1 MERRLVTIM
10 AADVVGYSTRME
22 LSESETIRQLSTL
35 TQMISEQVVRHNGRV
50 FSRAGDGFLSEFPSP
65 VMAVQAGFEIQ
76 RILFA
81 SGEEDRNR
89 FQLRIGIHLADAVV
103 DGQDLLGDG
112 VNIAARVEG
121 LAEPGSVL
129 ITQNV
134 FDQVKRTAKLRF
146 EDLGERSLKNISE
159 SIRLYRVVGEL
170 ENHSY
175 ITGQTT
181 NLGDSARQLDGPANP
196 HSLAVVP
203 FANLGGDPEREY
215 FSDGFS
221 EDLITELARF
231 HQIFLISRNASFALK
246 GHNVDRQQM
255 GKELGVAYCLEGSVR
270 KLGSRIRITCQLT
283 DTQTG
288 DHVWAEKYDCKLEE
302 LYDVQDDIAAS
313 IVSMVAGRIELQA
326 RVAAKRKKP
335 ADMLAND
342 CLMRGLEHHR
352 LGGVTREAL
361 EKALHWFDL
370 AIEKDPGFA
379 RAYAWRSCA
388 LSSLAD
394 WTGQD
399 VWNDILD
406 SSRRG
411 LELDDGDAECHR
423 IAGAISLQGRDYDQ
437 AEYHFRRALELNPN
451 HAYVLGRMGA
461 LYNFLGD
468 GEMALK
474 YQLRAKQLDPFLP
487 AYCRELE
494 AVAYYILGK
503 YADTV
508 AVVAQLSRATRIA
521 AAYRVAAY
529 RHLND
534 PAGLKRAVCDLRIID
549 PDFTINRFLA
559 TEYYK
564 DQRLLSQLRDD
575 LRTAGLKV
583 E

>member
-10 AADVVGYSTRME
+10 AADVVGYSARME
-22 LSESETIRQLSTL
+22 LSESETIRQLSAL
-35 TQMISEQVVRHNGRV
+35 TQMIGEQVVRHNGRV
-50 FSRAGDGFLSEFPSP
+50 FSRAGDGFLCELASP
-65 VMAVQAGFEIQ
+65 VMAVQCGFEIQ
-76 RILFA
+76 SMLLA
-81 SGEEDRNR
+81 SGGENGDN

-129 ITQNV
+129 ITQTV

-159 SIRLYRVVGEL
+159 PIRLYRVVGEL

-175 ITGQTT
+175 ITGISPAFQ
-181 NLGDSARQLDGPANP
+181 GDADLRRINP

-203 FANLGGDPEREY
+203 FANLGGDPEQEY

-255 GKELGVAYCLEGSVR
+255 GRQLGVAYCLEGSVR

-313 IVSMVAGRIELQA
+313 IVSMVAGRIEQQA

-352 LGGVTREAL
+352 LGGVTRETS
-361 EKALHWFDL
+361 EKALHWFNL

-388 LSSLAD
+388 LSSLAV

-399 VWNDILD
+399 VWNDMLD

-423 IAGAISLQGRDYDQ
+423 IAGAICLQTRDYDQ
-437 AEYHFRRALELNPN
+437 AEYHFRRALDLNPN
-451 HAYVLGRMGA
+451 HAYVVGRMGE

-474 YQLRAKQLDPFLP
+474 YQLRAKQRDPFLP

-494 AVAYYILGK
+494 AVAYYVLGQ

-529 RHLND
+529 THLD
-534 PAGLKRAVCDLRIID
+534 DQGGLKHAVGELRIID
-549 PDFTINRFLA
+549 PDFTIERFLA
-559 TEYYK
+559 TEFYK
-564 DQRLLSQLRDD
+564 DQRLLHQLRDD
-575 LRTAGLKV
+575 LETAGLKV
-583 E
+583 N

>member
-10 AADVVGYSTRME
+10 AADVVGYSARME
-22 LSESETIRQLSTL
+22 LSESKTIRQLSAL
-35 TQMISEQVVRHNGRV
+35 TQIIGEQVVGHSGRV

-65 VMAVQAGFEIQ
+65 VMAVHAGFEIQ

-81 SGEEDRNR
+81 SGEENGNR
-89 FQLRIGIHLADAVV
+89 FQLRIGIHLADAVI

-159 SIRLYRVVGEL
+159 PIRLYRVLGEL

-175 ITGQTT
+175 ITGIPTT
-181 NLGDSARQLDGPANP
+181 LQGNADLRRITP

-203 FANLGGDPEREY
+203 FANLGGDPEQEY

-313 IVSMVAGRIELQA
+313 IVSMVAGRIEQQA

-352 LGGVTREAL
+352 LGGVTREAS

-388 LSSLAD
+388 LSTLAV

-451 HAYVLGRMGA
+451 HAYILGRMGE

-474 YQLRAKQLDPFLP
+474 YQLRARQLDPFLP

-494 AVAYYILGK
+494 AVAYYLLGQ

-529 RHLND
+529 RHLDD
-534 PAGLKRAVCDLRIID
+534 PTGLKRAVCDLRVID

-559 TEYYK
+559 TQYYK

-575 LRTAGLKV
+575 LRAAGLKV